1 MIWAFWNDIIMNDLH
16 LAPADYAG
24 IIQNIITNQRIRH
37 NASITLRVLMH
48 YNTPDLAIEKFK
60 SFKK

>member
-1 MIWAFWNDIIMNDLH
+1 MNDLH